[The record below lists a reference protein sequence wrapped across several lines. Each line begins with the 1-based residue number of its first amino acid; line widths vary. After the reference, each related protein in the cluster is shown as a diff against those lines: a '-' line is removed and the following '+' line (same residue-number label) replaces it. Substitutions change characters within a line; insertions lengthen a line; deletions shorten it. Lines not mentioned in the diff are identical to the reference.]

1 MEPNQGSATKSTEN
15 TMSPIHSNNT
25 LQNVLLLD
33 AATCIAAGAL
43 MAFGSD
49 FVAGLTAI
57 PAPLLTWAGL
67 ILFPCAALMIF
78 AGLQASP
85 SRPIV
90 WLIVLGNIGWVIASL
105 GVFAFIAP
113 NALGTIFILA
123 QAVVVAVLAL
133 LEHNA
138 LQRSD
143 VATA

>member
-1 MEPNQGSATKSTEN
+1 
-15 TMSPIHSNNT
+15 MSPIQSNNT

-33 AATCIAAGAL
+33 AATCVATGAL
-43 MAFGSD
+43 MAFGSN
-49 FVAGLTAI
+49 FVAGLTSI
-57 PAPLLTWAGL
+57 PAPLLYWAGL
-67 ILFPCAALMIF
+67 ILFPIAALMIY
-78 AGLQASP
+78 AGLQATP
-85 SRPIV
+85 PRPIV

-113 NALGTIFILA
+113 NALGYLFILA
-123 QAVVVAVLAL
+123 QAAVVAVLAL

>member
-1 MEPNQGSATKSTEN
+1 
-15 TMSPIHSNNT
+15 MSPIQSNNS

-43 MAFGSD
+43 MAFGSN

-85 SRPIV
+85 SRPMV

-123 QAVVVAVLAL
+123 QAAVVAVLAL

>member
-1 MEPNQGSATKSTEN
+1 
-15 TMSPIHSNNT
+15 MSPIQSNNT

-43 MAFGSD
+43 MAFGSN

-85 SRPIV
+85 SRPMV

-123 QAVVVAVLAL
+123 QAAVVAVLAL

>member
-1 MEPNQGSATKSTEN
+1 
-15 TMSPIHSNNT
+15 MSPIQSNNA

-33 AATCIAAGAL
+33 AATCVGAGAL
-43 MAFGSD
+43 MAFGSS
-49 FVAGLTAI
+49 FVAGLTHI

-67 ILFPCAALMIF
+67 VLFPCAALMLY
-78 AGLQASP
+78 AGLQAVP
-85 SRPIV
+85 SRAIV
-90 WLIVLGNIGWVIASL
+90 WLIVLGNIGWVIASV

-123 QAVVVAVLAL
+123 QAAVVTVLAL

-138 LQRSD
+138 LQRSG

>member
-1 MEPNQGSATKSTEN
+1 
-15 TMSPIHSNNT
+15 MSPIQSNNA
-25 LQNVLLLD
+25 LQNILLLD
-33 AATCIAAGAL
+33 AATCVATGAL
-43 MAFGSD
+43 MAFGSN

-57 PAPLLTWAGL
+57 PAPMLTWAGL
-67 ILFPCAALMIF
+67 ILFPCAALMLY

-85 SRPIV
+85 TRSIV
-90 WLIVLGNIGWVIASL
+90 WLIVLGNIGWVIASVGL
-105 GVFAFIAP
+105 FAFIAP

-138 LQRSD
+138 MQRSD

>member
-1 MEPNQGSATKSTEN
+1 
-15 TMSPIHSNNT
+15 MSPIQSNNT

-43 MAFGSD
+43 MAFGSN

-90 WLIVLGNIGWVIASL
+90 WLIVLGNIGWVLASL

-113 NALGTIFILA
+113 NALGIIFILA
-123 QAVVVAVLAL
+123 QAAVVAVLAL